1 MGVVLGLY
9 WGYIGVILEL
19 YWGCTGSKKPR
30 KGTAIWKQ
38 TATTQGTSFPNFG
51 AADPLPALEGR
62 HLKTCKTE
70 SYFSDGSSDDT
81 TTPKLGF
88 LIKVPMLPSLLQNE
102 ACPLRLIVTFG
113 RQILSPC
120 NEMTQAAVE
129 GQTPAL
135 LHDPIYPYHRILG
148 SLAGVCPS
156 PVQNLLVL
164 CR

>member
-9 WGYIGVILEL
+9 WGY
-19 YWGCTGSKKPR
+19 
-30 KGTAIWKQ
+30 
-38 TATTQGTSFPNFG
+38 
-51 AADPLPALEGR
+51 
-62 HLKTCKTE
+62 
-70 SYFSDGSSDDT
+70 YFSDGSSDDT

-156 PVQNLLVL
+156 TVQDLLVL
-164 CR
+164 CREEVIFQYIYIYHNKL